1 MPTSL
6 LADMKAC
13 LFSLWEF
20 WEGPM
25 WKERNVTRWGI
36 WSSHTCRGSIGRSD
50 DGLMTVKAC
59 TQSHMKIWQLFRS
72 YTNEH
77 TVILTNR
84 HNTITALRKKL

>member
-25 WKERNVTRWGI
+25 WKERSVMRWGI
-36 WSSHTCRGSIGRSD
+36 WSSHTCRAGWI
-50 DGLMTVKAC
+50 
-59 TQSHMKIWQLFRS
+59 
-72 YTNEH
+72 
-77 TVILTNR
+77 
-84 HNTITALRKKL
+84 